1 MALRRRRVWG
11 LGVVVAALLL
21 VLSQLSVAWAHAA
34 PPEKSPG
41 ARACAGRG
49 IPKSKIGIQLF
60 TYLPA
65 LGDGIDAVIEHV
77 SDVGMRNIERFG
89 GTFGLT
95 LEEYDQLYRDN
106 HVRPVSSHGSLDPAT
121 WDQTLTDAKVLRQK
135 YVGSGG
141 FGEPGF
147 GSVEDTL
154 QTAENLNDLG
164 RRAKRRGLKLIVHN
178 HDGEFTTTYPYDL
191 DGDGDLEETAVVE
204 IVLAETDPRYVSLE
218 LDVHWARVGL
228 AGGGGSP
235 DLAENINSPVN
246 QAMLIDF
253 VERWDDRIPLLHVKD
268 TAYDGAITEVGRG
281 TTDWAAVFEAA
292 DRVEYYFIEYD
303 FPPDPYFTAENGFEY
318 LSCLV
323 Y

>member
-1 MALRRRRVWG
+1 MAQHRHRVQG
-11 LGVVVAALLL
+11 LVVVVTALLL
-21 VLSQLSVAWAHAA
+21 VLGQMSVAGAQEA
-34 PPEKSPG
+34 PPESPG
-41 ARACAGRG
+41 AGACAGRG
-49 IPKSKIGIQLF
+49 IPESKIGIQLF

-65 LGDGIDAVIEHV
+65 LGDGIDTVIEHM

-106 HVRPVSSHGSLDPAT
+106 HVRPVSSHGSLDPDT
-121 WDQTLTDAKVLRQK
+121 WDQTLADAKALRQI

-147 GSVEDTL
+147 GSIEDTL
-154 QTAENLNDLG
+154 QTAENLNELG
-164 RRAKRRGLKLIVHN
+164 RRAKQQGLKLIVHN
-178 HDGEFTTTYPYDL
+178 HDGEFTTTYLYDL
-191 DGDGDLEETAVVE
+191 DGDGDLEETPVVE
-204 IVLAETDPRYVSLE
+204 IVLAETDRRYVSLE

-228 AGGGGSP
+228 AGGRGSA
-235 DLAENINSPVN
+235 DLAENVN
-246 QAMLIDF
+246 DPANHAMLIDF
-253 VERWDDRIPLLHVKD
+253 IERWDDRIALMHVKD
-268 TAYDGAITEVGRG
+268 TAYDGSITEVGQG

-292 DRVEYYFIEYD
+292 DHVKYYFVEYD